1 MQTKALVVIDIQN
14 DITKH
19 YKDIIDNI
27 NTPYDNAVSESFF
40 STMKR
45 EELYRAKYKSERE
58 FKQAVSDYITFYN
71 EKRPHKY
78 LNYKT
83 PTQFEKES
91 IQIGKFSSKRS
102 AFN

>member
-1 MQTKALVVIDIQN
+1 MVKEVKQSFSKT
-14 DITKH
+14 H
-19 YKDIIDNI
+19 
-27 NTPYDNAVSESFF
+27 TPYDNAVSESFF

-78 LNYKT
+78 LNY
-83 PTQFEKES
+83 
-91 IQIGKFSSKRS
+91 
-102 AFN
+102 

>member
-1 MQTKALVVIDIQN
+1 
-14 DITKH
+14 
-19 YKDIIDNI
+19 
-27 NTPYDNAVSESFF
+27 
-40 STMKR
+40 MKR

-102 AFN
+102 AFNWLSVHFLPFFVIVVQFEWVGYSTKNGLNSEKMQQ